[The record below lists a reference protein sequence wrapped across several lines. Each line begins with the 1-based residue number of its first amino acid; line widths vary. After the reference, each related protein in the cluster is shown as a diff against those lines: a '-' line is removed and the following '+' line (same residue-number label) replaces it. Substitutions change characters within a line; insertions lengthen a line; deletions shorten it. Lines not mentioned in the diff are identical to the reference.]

1 MEHSTII
8 SALTAGHKKSAMHLI
23 AFSCEAASEWK
34 PQQSNKY
41 APRILREC
49 IAKFDCQDTH
59 TEYLITYYLCAL
71 LFPNSFRGFW
81 LNAK

>member
-8 SALTAGHKKSAMHLI
+8 SALTAGHKKARCTLLRSAVRQPRNGNLNHLTSMHH
-23 AFSCEAASEWK
+23 AYCV
-34 PQQSNKY
+34 Y
-41 APRILREC
+41 ALPKLDD
-49 IAKFDCQDTH
+49 KDTH

-71 LFPNSFRGFW
+71 LFPISFRGFW

>member
-8 SALTAGHKKSAMHLI
+8 SALTTGHKKSAMHLI

-34 PQQSNKY
+34 PQSSNKY
-41 APRILREC
+41 ASRISVYALP
-49 IAKFDCQDTH
+49 KLDDKDTH

-71 LFPNSFRGFW
+71 LFPISFRGFW